1 MKKLLLSF
9 TLIAVAAAS
18 PAHATIIDATFNGT
32 VASQS
37 GTTATVGQA
46 ITGEFIYDTLLSAYT
61 KFTVGSASISA
72 GYASR
77 ATLTPDRF
85 SALFQA
91 QISPV
96 SQGGTVNRTFT
107 VDLEGLSPWTA
118 ANAVAVLTSAQFAT
132 NLDTAGN
139 PASTFPSTFGYN
151 LSNSDGSGT
160 QRVTANLAAIRV
172 ATTNVPEPA
181 SLGLV
186 AAALLGLRFG
196 RRRT

>member
-1 MKKLLLSF
+1 MKKLLLSCS
-9 TLIAVAAAS
+9 LIAAAAAS
-18 PAHATIIDATFNGT
+18 PAHSAIIDATFNGT

-37 GTTATVGQA
+37 GTTTTVGQA

-72 GYASR
+72 GYAST

-96 SQGGTVNRTFT
+96 SQGGTVNRTFA
-107 VDLEGLSPWTA
+107 VDLEGLGPWTA
-118 ANAVAVLTSAQFAT
+118 ASAVAVLTSAQLAT

-139 PASTFPSTFGYN
+139 PASAFPSTFGYN

-186 AAALLGLRFG
+186 AAALLGLHLSQ
-196 RRRT
+196 RRT

>member
-9 TLIAVAAAS
+9 SLIAAAAAS
-18 PAHATIIDATFNGT
+18 PSYAAIIDATFNGT

-46 ITGEFIYDTLLSAYT
+46 ITGEFIYDTLLGAYT
-61 KFTVGSASISA
+61 KFTVGSASIFA
-72 GYASR
+72 GYAST

-96 SQGGTVNRTFT
+96 SQGGTVNRTFV
-107 VDLEGLSPWTA
+107 VDLEGLGPWTA
-118 ANAVAVLTSAQFAT
+118 ASAVAVLTSAQLAV

-151 LSNSDGSGT
+151 FSNSDGSGV

-172 ATTNVPEPA
+172 VTTNIPEPA

-186 AAALLGLRFG
+186 AAAVLGLHLS
-196 RRRT
+196 RRRS